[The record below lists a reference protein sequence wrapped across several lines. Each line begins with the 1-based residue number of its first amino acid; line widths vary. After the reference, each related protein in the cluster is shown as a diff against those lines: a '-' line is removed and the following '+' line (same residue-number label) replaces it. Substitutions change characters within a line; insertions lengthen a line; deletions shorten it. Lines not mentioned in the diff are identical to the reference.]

1 MIFIHK
7 GWILANGIRV
17 KSQPRICRVWP
28 PIMGYDKDVVFV
40 WESDCDILHQLG
52 IKVLDDKMT
61 HLVCVNV
68 LRVTRALY
76 PKWAIFTYPRVSHY
90 KWC

>member
-40 WESDCDILHQLG
+40 
-52 IKVLDDKMT
+52 
-61 HLVCVNV
+61 
-68 LRVTRALY
+68 
-76 PKWAIFTYPRVSHY
+76 
-90 KWC
+90 